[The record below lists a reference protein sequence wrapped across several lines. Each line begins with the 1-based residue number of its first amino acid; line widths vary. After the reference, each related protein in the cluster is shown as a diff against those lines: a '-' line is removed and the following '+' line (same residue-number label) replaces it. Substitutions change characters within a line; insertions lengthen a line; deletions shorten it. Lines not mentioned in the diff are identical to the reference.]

1 MNSIYFKNFMATAA
15 MVIVSFFILGSAF
28 VFLGR
33 SFIVTEKRDNIS
45 ENASEVV
52 RAATA
57 FSQDG
62 DLQGWDLRMSISAIA
77 RSTGNHIFICDADGL
92 VVTCSDMEVVCPHI
106 GKQLGSA
113 VMTALRQYGGL
124 DQLTDLDGFYAG
136 TYYVVAMP
144 IPDLETGEAAGYAFV
159 SSDSTTMVSAWNAF
173 MNLFLI
179 VAIAVMI
186 VALCLSYVTSK
197 RAAKPINEM
206 AAAARRFAH
215 GEYDVRVEDD
225 GREDEI
231 GALTQSFNAM
241 AESIEKSEELRR
253 EFIANVSHELKTPM
267 TTIAGFADGILD
279 GTIPKENQDKY
290 LATISAE
297 TKRLSR
303 LVRRMLELSRIQ
315 SGASEELRRHDF
327 DAAEMLRRT
336 LLNFEDKITA
346 KGLSVDAQ
354 LPEEPM
360 RVLGDEDAI
369 TQVVYNLLDNAIK
382 FSEPASELG
391 LSLWKQ
397 GLHAY
402 VSVRNHGD
410 TIPAEELP
418 LVFDRFHKTD
428 RSRSRDRDGVGL
440 GLYIVKAILNQHEED
455 ISVTSRDGV
464 TEFVF
469 TLSLKPDTSRPSAQ
483 KPLEDKGA

>member
-1 MNSIYFKNFMATAA
+1 

-33 SFIVTEKRDNIS
+33 GLIVEEKRDNIS

-52 RAATA
+52 RTVTA
-57 FSQDG
+57 FSQDR
-62 DLQGWDLRMSISAIA
+62 DLQSWDLRMSISSIA
-77 RSTGNHIFICDADGL
+77 RSTGNHIFLCNPEGT
-92 VVTCSDMEVVCPHI
+92 VMTCSDMEVVCPHI
-106 GKQLGSA
+106 GKQMSNR
-113 VMTALRQYGGL
+113 VMSALRTAGGL
-124 DQLTDLDGFYAG
+124 DQLTDLDGFYNG
-136 TYYVVAMP
+136 TYYVVAMS
-144 IPDLETGEAAGYAFV
+144 IPDLDTGDIAGYVFV
-159 SSDSTTMVSAWNAF
+159 ASDSTTMVSAWNTF
-173 MNLFLI
+173 MNLFLV
-179 VAIAVMI
+179 VAIVVMLI
-186 VALCLSYVTSK
+186 SLCLSYVTSR
-197 RAAKPINEM
+197 RAAKPLGEM

-231 GALTQSFNAM
+231 GELTQAFNAM
-241 AESIEKSEELRR
+241 AESIEKAEELRR

-279 GTIPKENQDKY
+279 GTIPKENQDRY
-290 LATISAE
+290 LATISTE

-315 SGASEELRRHDF
+315 SGAAEELRRHDF
-327 DAAEMLRRT
+327 DVSEVLRRT
-336 LLNFEDKITA
+336 LLNFEDKITE
-346 KGLSVDAQ
+346 KNLSVDAQ

-382 FSEPASELG
+382 FSEPGGDLG

-397 GLHAY
+397 GSHAY
-402 VSVRNHGD
+402 VAVRNQGE
-410 TIPAEELP
+410 TISPEELP
-418 LVFDRFHKTD
+418 LIFDRFHKTD

-440 GLYIVKAILNQHEED
+440 GLYIVRAILNQHEED
-455 ISVTSRDGV
+455 ISVTSRNGV

-469 TLSLKPDTSRPSAQ
+469 TLTLKPENGKSSGQRSPEE
-483 KPLEDKGA
+483 KNG